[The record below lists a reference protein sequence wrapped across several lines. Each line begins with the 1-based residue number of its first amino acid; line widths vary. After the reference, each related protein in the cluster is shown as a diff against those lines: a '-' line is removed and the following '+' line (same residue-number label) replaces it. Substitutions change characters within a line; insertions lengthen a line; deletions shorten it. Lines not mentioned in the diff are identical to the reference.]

1 LLSFRDKTN
10 SVFNSS
16 MDPVRQY
23 EDDFRDLAASIQRR
37 ISSLT
42 GAIDDA
48 RLRTI
53 SEAEKEIT
61 EADSVL
67 RSMDRDLR
75 GAARQKAQ
83 PKIQSMQDEL
93 AQLRATLRK
102 QSSQG
107 ASFNARSELLG
118 SGSSKDSDLDLEFG
132 NQRNSILAANQM
144 AANTKDRLLNTERVM
159 MNAHATGIE
168 VGNTLAK
175 DRDTLMRAEDK
186 LVFADER
193 VDDTRRTLRNM
204 SRRVVTN
211 KLMLIAIILILL
223 GGIALVLYLD
233 WRPAPSTAAPTSAPT
248 HAPTPAPTTNS
259 SHLF

>member
-1 LLSFRDKTN
+1 
-10 SVFNSS
+10 

-42 GAIDDA
+42 GAIGDA

-102 QSSQG
+102 QSSQ
-107 ASFNARSELLG
+107 SSTFNARSELLG
-118 SGSSKDSDLDLEFG
+118 PTSSRDTDLDLEFG

-144 AANTKDRLLNTERVM
+144 AANTKERLLNTERVM
-159 MNAHATGIE
+159 MNAHSTGIE
-168 VGNTLAK
+168 VANTLAK
-175 DRDTLMRAEDK
+175 DRDTLERAEDK
-186 LVFADER
+186 LIFADER

-211 KLMLIAIILILL
+211 KLMLAAIILVLL
-223 GGIALVLYLD
+223 AGIGLVMYLD
-233 WRPAPSTAAPTSAPT
+233 WRPAPTPGTPAPAPTT
-248 HAPTPAPTTNS
+248 KAPTPAPAPTPAGNNS
-259 SHLF
+259 LLI